1 MLRPKVCAVCT
12 NAEKCHRMSKLVS
25 SFLQIEIR
33 SVAIAAAITIAT
45 INGTVVAAHK
55 YLLVTL
61 QHNSRVLKYAL

>member
-1 MLRPKVCAVCT
+1 
-12 NAEKCHRMSKLVS
+12 MSKLAS

-45 INGTVVAAHK
+45 ISGTVVTAHK

-61 QHNSRVLKYAL
+61 QHNSWVLKYAL